1 MESKTEKLNRIAQDC
16 IKDLNG
22 IGIKTGRVLAFEV
35 NTRAASRWGQCKKT
49 PNGYIININAVL
61 LDERNGDEGLIN
73 TLYHEL
79 LHTCA
84 DCMDH
89 GEKWKRYAAQVK
101 ARLGYN
107 IKRTSSADEKLSAE
121 MQAEEARRESERRAH
136 SKKYIIKCEKCGSEL
151 YRATFSKVIQSPEL
165 YRCGRCGGEL
175 KRIK

>member
-16 IKDLNG
+16 IKDLDG

-61 LDERNGDEGLIN
+61 LDDRNGDEGLIN

-84 DCMDH
+84 DCMNH
-89 GEKWKRYAAQVK
+89 GAKWKEYAAQVK
-101 ARLGYN
+101 TRLGYN
-107 IKRTSSADEKLSAE
+107 IKRTSNEEEKGIAAE
-121 MQAEEARRESERRAH
+121 CAAEYNRQ
-136 SKKYIIKCEKCGSEL
+136 KKDTPPRYVFRCKGCGAIVTRQKASD
-151 YRATFSKVIQSPEL
+151 FVQHPEL
-165 YRCGRCGGEL
+165 YRCGICKGKFDKIG
-175 KRIK
+175 